1 MFWFSCCHNLKL
13 NCVTRFCVF
22 VSAVWKKADKRF
34 ALPNLPNKLTKA
46 TFTDKIKLVKMP
58 ELGPMMRALEL
69 QRIIEDKVTEWRERS
84 ARVAGASVAD
94 SYQQPLNFK
103 RHTHRRKNSA
113 EINRIIAK
121 YSRHNKRAHDNSAKR
136 IIPETP
142 PTRPPRAKKL
152 SYSKAL
158 SKSEDNL
165 ASMGDVHYNPNPADD
180 KPGFSGSKYSA
191 RSCEDVT
198 AFVDIHHSMTS
209 KNFDQTS
216 ILNAKLAPRNPRS
229 KLHSISE
236 DLTVKPTLVD
246 SGLDLR
252 QTQSKSDFVT
262 STPLSKRKT
271 CPSES
276 SVFEKC
282 KNYSSVSD
290 LRKGSSEPDIL
301 SVSSIHT
308 TDTAKT
314 LDSKKKWK
322 LLKPPFRKGAL
333 DCLFLWRGKKT
344 EQRQTESTTR

>member
-1 MFWFSCCHNLKL
+1 
-13 NCVTRFCVF
+13 
-22 VSAVWKKADKRF
+22 
-34 ALPNLPNKLTKA
+34 
-46 TFTDKIKLVKMP
+46 MP
-58 ELGPMMRALEL
+58 ELPMMRALEL
-69 QRIIEDKVTEWRERS
+69 QRVIEDKVTEWRERS

-121 YSRHNKRAHDNSAKR
+121 YSRHNKRAHEPAAKR
-136 IIPETP
+136 INIEPT
-142 PTRPPRAKKL
+142 PTRPPRTKKPF
-152 SYSKAL
+152 SKAF

-165 ASMGDVHYNPNPADD
+165 ASMGDVHCNPNPAEQN
-180 KPGFSGSKYSA
+180 KPGFSWSKYSA

-198 AFVDIHHSMTS
+198 AFVDVHHSMKS
-209 KNFDQTS
+209 KNFEQTS
-216 ILNAKLAPRNPRS
+216 ILNAKVAPKNPRS
-229 KLHSISE
+229 KLHSICE
-236 DLTVKPTLVD
+236 DLSTKPALED

-252 QTQSKSDFVT
+252 VNSDFVT

-282 KNYSSVSD
+282 KTYSSECD

-301 SVSSIHT
+301 SVSSIRT
-308 TDTAKT
+308 TDTSKT

-322 LLKPPFRKGAL
+322 LLKPPFKKGAL

-344 EQRQTESTTR
+344 EQRQAESTTR